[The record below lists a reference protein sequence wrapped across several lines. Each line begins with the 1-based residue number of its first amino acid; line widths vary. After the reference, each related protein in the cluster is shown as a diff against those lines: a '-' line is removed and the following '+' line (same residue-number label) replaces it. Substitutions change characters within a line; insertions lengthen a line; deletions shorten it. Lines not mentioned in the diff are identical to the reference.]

1 MLSSLYTG
9 ISGLTV
15 YGNALSVIGNNIAN
29 INTVGF
35 KTARVSFADLYSMA
49 LTNSAVGQLEVGR
62 GVRMSSIDQLFTQ
75 GSMETTGSATDMA
88 IQGDGFFIISDGTG
102 SYYSRAG
109 NFVFDKDGRLVNPEG
124 YTVQG
129 WTLNPATGLPA
140 GALGDLTFTTTAVP
154 ASATQNTTVAVNID
168 SNSTANPGGAAF
180 DPTSTTTA
188 GNTSNYSTS
197 YAVYDSLGNAHMTT
211 VYFRKT
217 ALNAWSWYACVDGG
231 EITGGTAG
239 QLEIEAQG
247 TLTFDTSGR
256 LDNETTTASD
266 FDFVG
271 AAQNQTIAFDFG
283 TSITGESGTGLDGTT
298 QFADSSSTYI
308 VTQDGYAP
316 GILQSLIVNTDG
328 IITGKFSNGE
338 TQNLAQI
345 ALARFP
351 SPWGLASVGGNMYI
365 ETHDSGQ
372 ALINT
377 PGTSGLGTI
386 ASNSLEMSNVDLA
399 SEFVDMIRMQQAFT
413 ANSKII
419 TTTDQ
424 MLAEVVNLKR

>member
-15 YGNALSVIGNNIAN
+15 YGNAMSVIGNNIAN

-35 KTARVSFADLYSMA
+35 KAARVSFGDLYNMA
-49 LTNSAVGQLEVGR
+49 LTNSAVGQLQVGR
-62 GVRMSSIDQLFTQ
+62 GVKMSSIDQLFTQ
-75 GSMETTGSATDMA
+75 GSMENTGSPTDMA
-88 IQGDGFFIISDGTG
+88 IQGDGFFVVSDGTG
-102 SYYSRAG
+102 MYYTRAG
-109 NFVFDKDGRLVNPEG
+109 HFIFDKDGRLVNSDG

-129 WTLNPATGLPA
+129 WQINPTTGQAA
-140 GALGDLTFTTTAVP
+140 GALSDLTFTTTAVP
-154 ASATQNTTVAVNID
+154 ARATQSSLLAVNLD
-168 SNSTANPGGAAF
+168 SNATADPGGAAF
-180 DPTSTTTA
+180 DPTSSTTA
-188 GNTSNYSTS
+188 MDTSNYSTS
-197 YAVYDSLGNAHMTT
+197 YAVYDSLGNSHVVN

-217 ALNAWSWYACVDGG
+217 GAGVWSWYGCVDGS
-231 EITGGTAG
+231 EITGGTPG

-247 TLTFDTSGR
+247 TLTFDTSGG
-256 LDNETTTASD
+256 LDDHTTTASD

-271 AAQNQTIAFDFG
+271 AAQDQTITFDFG
-283 TSITGESGTGLDGTT
+283 TSITGEGGSGLDGTT
-298 QFADSSSTYI
+298 QFAGDSTTYI
-308 VTQDGYAP
+308 LTQDGYAS
-316 GILQSLIVNTDG
+316 GILQGLIVDDEG
-328 IITGKFSNGE
+328 IIVGTFSNGQTE
-338 TQNLAQI
+338 NLAQI

-351 SPWGLASVGGNMYI
+351 SPWGLEGVGNNLYV
-365 ETHDSGQ
+365 ESNDSGQ

-413 ANSKII
+413 ANSKVI

>member
-35 KTARVSFADLYSMA
+35 KMARVSFADLYNMA
-49 LTNSAVGQLEVGR
+49 LTNSAVGQLQVGR
-62 GVRMSSIDQLFTQ
+62 GVKMSSIDQLFTQ
-75 GSMETTGSATDMA
+75 GSLENTGSPTDMA
-88 IQGDGFFIISDGTG
+88 IQGDGFFIVSDGSGT
-102 SYYSRAG
+102 YYSRAG
-109 NFVFDKDGRLVNPEG
+109 HFIFDRDGRLVNPDG
-124 YTVQG
+124 FTVQG
-129 WTLNPATGLPA
+129 YTLNPTTGLPT
-140 GALGDLTFTTTAVP
+140 GPLGDLTFTTTAVP
-154 ASATQNTTVAVNID
+154 ASATQNSLVAVNLD
-168 SNSTANPGGAAF
+168 ANATTPAAF

-188 GNTSNYSTS
+188 ENTSNYSTS
-197 YAVYDSLGNAHMTT
+197 FAVYDSLGNSHVATM
-211 VYFRKT
+211 YFRKT
-217 ALNAWSWYACVDGG
+217 GAGAWAWYTCVDGG

-247 TLTFDTSGR
+247 TLTFDTNGA
-256 LDNETTTASD
+256 LDDHTTAASD

-271 AAQNQTIAFDFG
+271 AAQDQTITFDFG
-283 TSITGESGTGLDGTT
+283 TSITGEGGAGLDGTT
-298 QFADSSSTYI
+298 QFAGDSTTYI
-308 VTQDGYAP
+308 LTQDGYAS
-316 GILQSLIVNTDG
+316 GILQGLIVDDEGT
-328 IITGKFSNGE
+328 IIGRFSNGQTE
-338 TQNLAQI
+338 NLAQI

-351 SPWGLASVGGNMYI
+351 SPWGLEGVGNNLYV
-365 ETHDSGQ
+365 ESNDSGQ
-372 ALINT
+372 PLVNV
-377 PGTSGLGTI
+377 PGTSGLGKI

-399 SEFVDMIRMQQAFT
+399 TEFVDMIRMQQAFT

>member
-15 YGNALSVIGNNIAN
+15 YGNAMSVIGNNIAN

-35 KTARVSFADLYSMA
+35 KAARVSFADLYSMA
-49 LTNSAVGQLEVGR
+49 LTNSAVGQIQVGR
-62 GVRMSSIDQLFTQ
+62 GVRMSSVDQLFTQ
-75 GSMETTGSATDMA
+75 GSLENTGSATDMA
-88 IQGDGFFIISDGTG
+88 VQGDGFFVVSDGSGT
-102 SYYSRAG
+102 YYTRAG
-109 NFVFDKDGRLVNPEG
+109 HFIFDRDGRLVNPEG

-129 WTLNPATGLPA
+129 WTLNPTTGLPT
-140 GALGDLTFTTTAVP
+140 GPVGDLTFTTTAVP
-154 ASATQNTTVAVNID
+154 ANATQNSFIAVNLD
-168 SNSTANPGGAAF
+168 SNETANPGGPAF
-180 DPTSTTTA
+180 DPTSMTTA
-188 GNTSNYSTS
+188 ESTSNYSS
-197 YAVYDSLGNAHMTT
+197 SFAVYDSLGNSHVVT

-217 ALNAWSWYACVDGG
+217 GAGAWSWYGCVDGG

-247 TLTFDTSGR
+247 TLSFTTSGA
-256 LDNETTTASD
+256 LDNHTTAASD

-271 AAQNQTIAFDFG
+271 AAQNQSVVFDFG
-283 TSITGESGTGLDGTT
+283 TSITGEGGAGLDGTT
-298 QFADSSSTYI
+298 QFAGDSTSYL
-308 VTQDGYAP
+308 VTQDGYAS
-316 GILQSLIVNTDG
+316 GLLQGLIVSDEG
-328 IITGKFSNGE
+328 IIVGRFSNGQ
-338 TQNLAQI
+338 TQNLSQI

-351 SPWGLASVGGNMYI
+351 SPWGLESIGSNLFVESN
-365 ETHDSGQ
+365 DSGQ
-372 ALINT
+372 PLVNA
-377 PGTSGLGTI
+377 PGTSGLGKI

-424 MLAEVVNLKR
+424 MLSEVLNLKR